1 MSGGEYRIGRFS
13 TQAKVESMPRRQE
26 TDSLW
31 ESLESLFAITMWRP
45 EGVPLI
51 NTVLSGNRI
60 QIESNLP
67 TRTIR
72 NWVAN
77 SAGDRRDWRT
87 TKIRGQLIFF
97 VTSRNFFRRASFAE
111 LLKFNQYLCKT
122 QLNTN

>member
-13 TQAKVESMPRRQE
+13 TRANVDSMPRRQE
-26 TDSLW
+26 IDSLW

-60 QIESNLP
+60 QIESSLP

-72 NWVAN
+72 NYVAD

-87 TKIRGQLIFF
+87 TKTRGQLMA
-97 VTSRNFFRRASFAE
+97 R
-111 LLKFNQYLCKT
+111 L
-122 QLNTN
+122 